1 MPRAFLRLQTFTTF
15 RRKRIVD
22 NTEPAAKVAK
32 TCDSRPYNMRLVL
45 LNTQQV
51 SVAQ

>member
-1 MPRAFLRLQTFTTF
+1 MPRTFLRLQLVPSF
-15 RRKRIVD
+15 RRKRILD

-51 SVAQ
+51 SV